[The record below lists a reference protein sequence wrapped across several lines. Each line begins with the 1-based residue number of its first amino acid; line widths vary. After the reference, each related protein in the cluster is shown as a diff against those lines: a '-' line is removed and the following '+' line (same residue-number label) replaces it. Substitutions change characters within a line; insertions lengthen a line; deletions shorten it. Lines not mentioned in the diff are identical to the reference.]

1 MTRSASDLGGLYRL
15 PQNGGGF
22 TAGGYNADYPDGDA
36 EGARAEASTS
46 ARPSAVRIQLAMAA
60 LVLFGLVLTGQ
71 LIRYQV
77 FEARAIPGAGGGY
90 GELGGAADA
99 PLTADAAAFVDPEL
113 PRGSIVDRNGHPLAL
128 DSFVYQVAA
137 APNII
142 KDARSYAAI
151 VGPMVGMDPLALEH
165 QLVDNADAAY
175 LPVAMV
181 GPAVGE
187 AIMALDVFTVTAR
200 PLPRR
205 YYPEG
210 RTAAHLIGFVAG
222 DRRGYYGLEGFY
234 DTFLRTTT
242 IVLRPERS
250 LEAADSL
257 LPASPF
263 VPSYVRQDLVLTL
276 DRAIQTMAE
285 EELRKAIQLH
295 GAEGGS
301 VIVLTPNGSAILAMA
316 SWPDF
321 DPNNFTQVAD
331 QKAYRNPAV
340 NDPYE
345 PGSVF
350 KLITYAAA
358 LDKGVITPQSRFN
371 DTSEFDYGGRTIQ
384 NWDREGRGRVT
395 AAEAL
400 AESLNVTTAQ
410 IAVQL
415 GKVEFYRAVQRFGFG
430 QFTGV
435 ELAGEHRGWVK
446 IPGKE
451 GWYPADLA
459 INSFGQGISVTPLQ
473 MANAVAAI
481 ASEGVLYRAHVVSQI
496 VDGDRVVEIEP
507 QALNRVISPA
517 TAHTLTK
524 MMVDTVKRTPDTP
537 IEGYSIAGKSGTAEI
552 PLPSGYVDQY
562 TIASFAGFFPADDPQ
577 FVVLVKLDRP
587 KTSKW
592 ATYTAAP
599 VFRTIIANL
608 IQMYS
613 IPPDAVRQKAAAAV
627 TPSASPTQPP

>member
-1 MTRSASDLGGLYRL
+1 MTRATSDFGGGLYRL
-15 PQNGGGF
+15 RQQP
-22 TAGGYNADYPDGDA
+22 DYLEGDA
-36 EGARAEASTS
+36 GAAGVRVAPPNGSRS
-46 ARPSAVRIQLAMAA
+46 AFRIRMTMAA
-60 LVLFGLVLTGQ
+60 MVFFGLVLAAQ
-71 LIRYQV
+71 LVRYQV
-77 FEARAIPGAGGGY
+77 FEARSLPSQLANNAQSS
-90 GELGGAADA
+90 A
-99 PLTADAAAFVDPEL
+99 PLTADATAFVDPEL
-113 PRGSIVDRNGHPLAL
+113 PRGNIVDRLGHPLAL
-128 DSFVYQVAA
+128 DSYHYQVAA

-142 KDARSYAAI
+142 KDNRLFSASVA
-151 VGPMVGMDPLALEH
+151 PMVGMDALALEH
-165 QLVDNADAAY
+165 KLVDNAGAAY
-175 LPVAMV
+175 LPLGIV

-200 PLPRR
+200 PLPDR

-210 RTAAHLIGFVAG
+210 RMAAHAIGFVAG
-222 DRRGYYGLEGFY
+222 DRRGYYGLEGYY
-234 DTFLRTTT
+234 DTFLRSTTA
-242 IVLRPERS
+242 ILRGQPAAASSGRLPE
-250 LEAADSL
+250 
-257 LPASPF
+257 SPY
-263 VPSYVRQDLVLTL
+263 VPSYVQRDLVLTL
-276 DRAIQTMAE
+276 DRGIQTMAE

-295 GAEGGS
+295 RAEGGS
-301 VIVLTPNGSAILAMA
+301 VIILTPDDSAILAMA

-321 DPNNFTQVAD
+321 DPNNFTQVND
-331 QKAYRNPAV
+331 QKAWRNPAL

-350 KLITYAAA
+350 KLVTYAAA
-358 LDKGVITPQSRFN
+358 LEKGVITPQTKFI
-371 DTSEFDYGGRTIQ
+371 DTPNYEYGEREIQ
-384 NWDREGRGRVT
+384 NWDRQGHGQVT

-400 AESLNVTTAQ
+400 AESLNVTTAK
-410 IAVQL
+410 IAVRL
-415 GKVEFYRAVQRFGFG
+415 GKTEFYRAVQRFGFG
-430 QFTGV
+430 QFTGA
-435 ELAGEHRGWVK
+435 EMAGEHRGWVK

-481 ASEGVLYRAHVVSQI
+481 ASDGVLYRAHVVDKI
-496 VDGDRVVEIEP
+496 VDGDRVVDIEP

-524 MMVDTVKRTPDTP
+524 MMVDTVKRTPDVP

-552 PLPSGYVDQY
+552 PLPSGYVDQH

-577 FVVLVKLDRP
+577 FVILVKLDRP

-599 VFRTIIANL
+599 VFRAIIANL

-613 IPPDAVRQKAAAAV
+613 IPPDAIRRKAAESSPL
-627 TPSASPTQPP
+627 PSPP

>member
-1 MTRSASDLGGLYRL
+1 MTGATGDLGGGLYRL
-15 PQNGGGF
+15 RQ
-22 TAGGYNADYPDGDA
+22 TAGYQEGEAADAGLRNPPPD
-36 EGARAEASTS
+36 ASRS
-46 ARPSAVRIQLAMAA
+46 PVRFQIVLVMLAI
-60 LVLFGLVLTGQ
+60 FGLILAAQ
-71 LIRYQV
+71 LVRYQV
-77 FEARAIPGAGGGY
+77 FAARSLPSQSDNVAQAGQGW
-90 GELGGAADA
+90 
-99 PLTADAAAFVDPEL
+99 TADETAFVDPEQ
-113 PRGSIVDRNGHPLAL
+113 PRGTIVDHLGHPLAL
-128 DSFVYQVAA
+128 DSYHYQVAA

-142 KDARSYAAI
+142 KDARLYAAT
-151 VGPMVGMDPLALEH
+151 VAPWLGMDTLVLEH
-165 QLVDNADAAY
+165 MLVENADAAY
-175 LPVAMV
+175 LPLGLV

-187 AIMALDVFTVTAR
+187 EIMAMDVFTVTAQ
-200 PLPRR
+200 PLPKR

-210 RTAAHLIGFVAG
+210 RMAAHVLGFVAG

-234 DTFLRTTT
+234 DTFLRANNTL
-242 IVLRPERS
+242 LRGQ
-250 LEAADSL
+250 AAAIRDDR
-257 LPASPF
+257 LPDSPF
-263 VPSYVRQDLVLTL
+263 TPSYVQRDLVLTL
-276 DRAIQTMAE
+276 DRSIQAMAE

-295 GAEGGS
+295 RAEGGS
-301 VIVLTPNGSAILAMA
+301 VIILAPAGSAILAMA

-321 DPNNFTQVAD
+321 DPNQFTRVGDAN
-331 QKAYRNPAV
+331 AYRNPAV

-358 LDKGVITPQSRFN
+358 LEKGAITPQSKFL
-371 DTSEFDYGGRTIQ
+371 DTQTFEYGEREIQ
-384 NWDREGRGRVT
+384 NWDRTGHGQVT

-400 AESLNVTTAQ
+400 AESLNVTTAK
-410 IAVQL
+410 IAVKL
-415 GKVEFYRAVQRFGFG
+415 GKVEFYRAVKRFGFG
-430 QFTGV
+430 QFTGA

-481 ASEGVLYRAHVVSQI
+481 ASDGVLYRAHVVGQV
-496 VDGDRVVEIEP
+496 VDGERVVAIEP

-517 TAHTLTK
+517 TAHTLTR
-524 MMVDTVKRTPDTP
+524 MMVDTVKRTPDVP
-537 IEGYSIAGKSGTAEI
+537 IAGYSIAGKSGTAEI

-577 FVVLVKLDRP
+577 FVILVKLDRP

-599 VFRTIIANL
+599 VFRSIIANL

-613 IPPDAVRQKAAAAV
+613 IPPDAVRRQAAEN
-627 TPSASPTQPP
+627 SSSSSPP

>member
-1 MTRSASDLGGLYRL
+1 MTNATGDLGGGLYRL
-15 PQNGGGF
+15 RQ
-22 TAGGYNADYPDGDA
+22 TAGYLEGEPSNANLRDLPPD
-36 EGARAEASTS
+36 EPRSLV
-46 ARPSAVRIQLAMAA
+46 RFQAVLGM
-60 LVLFGLVLTGQ
+60 LVAFGLILAVQ
-71 LIRYQV
+71 LVRYQV
-77 FEARAIPGAGGGY
+77 FAARSLPSQSNNVGQAGQGW
-90 GELGGAADA
+90 
-99 PLTADAAAFVDPEL
+99 TADEKAYVDPEQ
-113 PRGSIVDRNGHPLAL
+113 PRGTIVDRLGHPLAL
-128 DSFVYQVAA
+128 DSYYYQVAA
-137 APNII
+137 TPNII
-142 KDARSYAAI
+142 KDARLYAAT
-151 VGPMVGMDPLALEH
+151 VAPWVGMDPLALEH
-165 QLVDNADAAY
+165 MLAENADAAY
-175 LPVAMV
+175 LPLGLV

-187 AIMALDVFTVTAR
+187 EIMAMDVFTVTAQ
-200 PLPRR
+200 PLPKR

-210 RTAAHLIGFVAG
+210 RMAAHVLGFVAG
-222 DRRGYYGLEGFY
+222 DRRGYYGLEGYY
-234 DTFLRTTT
+234 DTFLRANNA
-242 IVLRPERS
+242 ILRGQATATHDDR
-250 LEAADSL
+250 
-257 LPASPF
+257 LPDSPF
-263 VPSYVRQDLVLTL
+263 TPSYVQRDLVLTL
-276 DRAIQTMAE
+276 DRSIQAMAE

-295 GAEGGS
+295 RAEGGS
-301 VIVLTPNGSAILAMA
+301 VIVLTPHGSAILAMA

-321 DPNNFTQVAD
+321 DPNNFTAVGDAN
-331 QKAYRNPAV
+331 AYRNPAV

-350 KLITYAAA
+350 KLVTYAAA
-358 LDKGVITPQSRFN
+358 LEKGAITPQSKFL
-371 DTSEFDYGGRTIQ
+371 DTPTFEYGEREIH
-384 NWDREGRGRVT
+384 NWDRTGHGQVT

-400 AESLNVTTAQ
+400 AESLNVTTAK
-410 IAVQL
+410 IAVKL
-415 GKVEFYRAVQRFGFG
+415 GKVEFYRAVERFGFG

-481 ASEGVLYRAHVVSQI
+481 ASDGVLYRAHVVGQV
-496 VDGDRVVEIEP
+496 VDGERVVAIEP

-517 TAHTLTK
+517 TAHTLTR
-524 MMVDTVKRTPDTP
+524 MMVDTVKRTPDVP

-577 FVVLVKLDRP
+577 FVILVKLDRP

-599 VFRTIIANL
+599 VFRSIIANL

-613 IPPDAVRQKAAAAV
+613 IPPDAVRRQAAEKR
-627 TPSASPTQPP
+627 SSSSPP

>member
-1 MTRSASDLGGLYRL
+1 MSRASNDFGGLYRL
-15 PQNGGGF
+15 RQRNDFRESQPGA
-22 TAGGYNADYPDGDA
+22 AGPGMAPPA
-36 EGARAEASTS
+36 ESRS
-46 ARPSAVRIQLAMAA
+46 AFRIQAVMAAMAA
-60 LVLFGLVLTGQ
+60 FGLILAAQ
-71 LIRYQV
+71 LVRYQV
-77 FEARAIPGAGGGY
+77 FEARALPAKAEEAAQTTGAM
-90 GELGGAADA
+90 
-99 PLTADAAAFVDPEL
+99 TADETAFVDPKL
-113 PRGSIVDRNGHPLAL
+113 PRGNIVDRSGHPLAL
-128 DSFVYQVAA
+128 DSYQYQIAA
-137 APNII
+137 TPNII
-142 KDARSYAAI
+142 AADERRSYAAT
-151 VGPMVGMDPLALEH
+151 VAPLLGMDPLALEH
-165 QLVDNADAAY
+165 KLSDNADAAY
-175 LPVAMV
+175 LPLAVV

-187 AIMALDVFTVTAR
+187 MIMALDVFTVTAA
-200 PLPRR
+200 PLPKR

-210 RTAAHLIGFVAG
+210 RMAAHLIGFVAG

-234 DTFLRTTT
+234 DTFLRATSA
-242 IVLRPERS
+242 VLRSQAVATSSAR
-250 LEAADSL
+250 
-257 LPASPF
+257 LPFGPF
-263 VPSYVRQDLVLTL
+263 APSYVRRDLVLSL
-276 DRAIQTMAE
+276 DRNIQAMAE
-285 EELRKAIQLH
+285 EELHKAIQLH
-295 GAEGGS
+295 KAEGGS
-301 VIVLTPNGSAILAMA
+301 VIILTPDGSAILAMA

-321 DPNNFTQVAD
+321 DPNQYGQVAD
-331 QKAYRNPAV
+331 ESAWRNPAL

-358 LDKGVITPQSRFN
+358 LEKGAITPQSKFIDRK
-371 DTSEFDYGGRTIQ
+371 SYEYGERVIQ
-384 NWDREGRGRVT
+384 NWDREGHGQVT

-410 IAVQL
+410 IAVKL
-415 GKVEFYRAVQRFGFG
+415 GKADFYRAVNRFGFG

-446 IPGKE
+446 VPGKE

-481 ASEGVLYRAHVVSQI
+481 ASDGVLYRAHIVGKI

-524 MMVDTVKRTPDTP
+524 MMVDTVKRTPDVP

-599 VFRTIIANL
+599 LFRAIVANL
-608 IQMYS
+608 IQIYS
-613 IPPDAVRQKAAAAV
+613 IPPDAIRRQAAPNS
-627 TPSASPTQPP
+627 PSTSPP